1 MRVVHSVLLGNN
13 GYSGELKLQELF
25 VGAYLLQ
32 AFGANF
38 RTATFLIGKLISTE

>member
-1 MRVVHSVLLGNN
+1 MRVVHIILLGNN
-13 GYSGELKLQELF
+13 GYSDELKLQEF
-25 VGAYLLQ
+25 VVGDYLLQ